1 MKQKPIKELE
11 SRLPELYKDNSCD
24 HNINH
29 ILRVVK
35 NAEIIGK
42 EEKADLSILIPAA
55 MLHDIALKKGTMSE
69 TSSKHALLGA
79 ELAEEILRD
88 CGFKGEE
95 IKKICS
101 TIKQHSIHS
110 PTNEPRTIE
119 GDCLFD
125 ADKLDAVTPCGFA
138 RCMQVQ
144 ALIENRD
151 PIEITKG
158 FLSFLE
164 TFNFQTKTGN
174 KLGKNRDKVIDFCK
188 LVIESGQV

>member
-1 MKQKPIKELE
+1 MNQEPIKELE
-11 SRLPELYKDNSCD
+11 LRLPELYKDNSCD

-42 EEKADLSILIPAA
+42 EEKADLSILISAA
-55 MLHDIALKKGTMSE
+55 MLHDIALKKGTMPE

-79 ELAEEILRD
+79 EMAEEILRD
-88 CGFKGEE
+88 CGFKKEE

-119 GDCLFD
+119 GDCIFD
-125 ADKLDAVTPCGFA
+125 ADKLDAITPCGFA
-138 RCMQVQ
+138 RCMQAI
-144 ALIENRD
+144 ALAENID
-151 PIEITKG
+151 TIEIAKG
-158 FLSFLE
+158 FLVFLE
-164 TFNFQTKTGN
+164 TFNFQTKTGQ
-174 KLGKNRDKVIDFCK
+174 KLGKDRDEVIKFCK
-188 LVIESGQV
+188 LVIKSGQV